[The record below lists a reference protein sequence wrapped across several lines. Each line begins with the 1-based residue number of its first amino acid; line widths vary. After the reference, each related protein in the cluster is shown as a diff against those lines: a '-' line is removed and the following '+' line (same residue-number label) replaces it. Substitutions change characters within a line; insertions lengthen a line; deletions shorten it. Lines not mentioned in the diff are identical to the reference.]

1 MSRILSPSLFAHFWR
16 IAFVGPCLVLT
27 LQGCNSGA
35 SPTGGGGFPAPT
47 VTVASPV
54 KKRIVEWDRYT
65 GRMQATKEVQIQA
78 KVTGYLAE
86 IHFSDGQRVDKGQL
100 LFTIEQR
107 PFQSEVDRAEAA
119 VAEATANKRQTE
131 AAVTESEARR
141 DQAVA
146 AYKLAEIREART
158 ARLREQGAVPQEE
171 LDTRVSEKAQT
182 QADVEAAE
190 AAIELSKAQVGVA
203 DAEVKTAMSQL
214 KTAQIQFDYTTIE
227 APVSGRVSKH
237 NLTVGNL
244 ITGGNAGATLLTT
257 IVSLDPIHVYFD
269 ANEKEYL
276 KYVRM
281 DKDGTRKGS
290 REFKNPVFVQLA
302 DEQGYPHE
310 GHMDFVDN
318 QLDRSTGTIMG
329 RAILPNENEL
339 LTPGLFATVRIPGS
353 APYDAIL
360 VPDSALAT
368 DQTTQFVYV
377 VEQGDGGSVVKRR
390 VIEAGAKSFGLRI
403 IRSGLDGSETIVIE
417 GVQALRPGSNVKPEP
432 GEIEVGEGN
441 SLPNEYTP
449 WPKEKWLGE
458 NQTPVVMSE
467 PSATDAA
474 PKTGTRAAA
483 KAVQAAP

>member
-1 MSRILSPSLFAHFWR
+1 MSQTHFLLLLEHFWR
-16 IAFVGPCLVLT
+16 TAFVVPCVLLVT
-27 LQGCNSGA
+27 QGCNSA
-35 SPTGGGGFPAPT
+35 STPTGGGGFPAPT

-119 VAEATANKRQTE
+119 VAEATANKRQAE

-146 AYKLAEIREART
+146 AYKLAEIREARA

-203 DAEVKTAMSQL
+203 DAEVKTVMSQL

-302 DEQGYPHE
+302 DEQDYPHE

-377 VEQGDGGSVVKRR
+377 VEQGDGGSVAKRR

-403 IRSGLDGSETIVIE
+403 IQSGLDGSETIVIE
-417 GVQALRPGSNVKPEP
+417 GVQALRPGSPVKPEP
-432 GEIEVGEGN
+432 GEIEVSEGN
-441 SLPNEYTP
+441 NLPNEYTP

-458 NQTPVVMSE
+458 NQTPVVMAK
-467 PSATDAA
+467 PSTTGAA
-474 PKTGTRAAA
+474 AKTGT
-483 KAVQAAP
+483 KATATAVPAAP